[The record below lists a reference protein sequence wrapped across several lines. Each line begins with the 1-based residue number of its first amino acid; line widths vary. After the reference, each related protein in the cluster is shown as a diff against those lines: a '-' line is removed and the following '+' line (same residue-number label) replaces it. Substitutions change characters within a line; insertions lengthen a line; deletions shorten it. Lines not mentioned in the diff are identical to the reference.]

1 MTGAKKQWITLRRSR
16 HPAVFCGK
24 FNTSIYDLEIKS
36 ASMTFSSTLYFSKNS
51 FFFLLKQPLWI
62 KLKNLTWK
70 SKSLTLGYI
79 IFKKI
84 FSFQMIGYC
93 NQYFDVSSFAF
104 HVLINYVILL
114 MFFYNSTMVDYIN
127 TGENSTTI
135 HLHFFFI
142 ADIYIYMYVDFP

>member
-1 MTGAKKQWITLRRSR
+1 
-16 HPAVFCGK
+16 
-24 FNTSIYDLEIKS
+24 
-36 ASMTFSSTLYFSKNS
+36 
-51 FFFLLKQPLWI
+51 
-62 KLKNLTWK
+62 
-70 SKSLTLGYI
+70 
-79 IFKKI
+79 
-84 FSFQMIGYC
+84 MIGYC